1 VKTLVIFYSRTGRTR
16 KVAEQLS
23 ALLGADKEELLESES
38 RKGVK
43 GFLMGGRDAW
53 KGNLSKLGSQ
63 QNDPAT
69 YDLTV
74 LAGPVWAFTMC
85 PAIRTYLQANCE
97 KIKRAAFIC
106 TQGGSGAVR
115 AFAEMEK
122 ALGKAPANTLTLID
136 KDIDRDLI
144 APQVNAFAQS
154 LKEEG

>member
-23 ALLGADKEELLESES
+23 VLLGADKEELLENES

-53 KGNLSKLGSQ
+53 KGNLSSLKPLQ
-63 QNDPAT
+63 FDPAN

-85 PAIRTYLQANCE
+85 PAIRTYIQAHCD

-122 ALGKAPANTLTLID
+122 TLGKAPANTLTLID
-136 KDIDRDLI
+136 KDIDRDLTAAQI
-144 APQVNAFAQS
+144 NTFAQA
-154 LKEEG
+154 LRVG